1 MSEVVVMMDTWDEEI
16 WHEARLFVSDE
27 KLRNT
32 RKVKLR
38 GSEIVAKSSNEM
50 AKVYVDIDDSK
61 GLFAN
66 VDIKWRN
73 WVFH

>member
-1 MSEVVVMMDTWDEEI
+1 MSKVVVTMDKRDKEI

-27 KLRNT
+27 ELRNT

-73 WVFH
+73 